1 MAART
6 LVQALEG
13 VHFPCDRAQLL
24 DYARRNNLGE
34 GTLAVLEEIPE
45 RRYQDLG
52 EVFTALPGTAAPR
65 PQPRRQ
71 AHAEPRREPEL
82 RRDEAEEPPPEEAG
96 PAGENFPPMLAPM
109 EWWMNGWRQMMMPWE
124 MTAQC
129 LRGSLDTWPQ
139 WLRLSRHL
147 WFPWSKE

>member
-45 RRYQDLG
+45 RNYQDLG

-65 PQPRRQ
+65 PQRRQ
-71 AHAEPRREPEL
+71 AQTREPDQ
-82 RRDEAEEPPPEEAG
+82 RRQDAEAPEQAG
-96 PAGENFPPMLAPM
+96 PAGDDAPPMLAPM
-109 EWWMNGWRQMMMPWE
+109 EWWMNGWRQMMMPWV

-129 LRGSLDTWPQ
+129 LRGSVEAWPQ